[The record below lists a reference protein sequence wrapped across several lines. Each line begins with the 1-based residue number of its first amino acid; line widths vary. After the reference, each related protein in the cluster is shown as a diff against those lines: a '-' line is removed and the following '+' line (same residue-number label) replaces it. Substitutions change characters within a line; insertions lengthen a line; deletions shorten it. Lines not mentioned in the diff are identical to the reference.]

1 MKDIFEPVALS
12 LKNGR
17 RVIVRGIAPGDCCGV
32 SELAVD
38 NFTHAGNFAQLD
50 EAARQ
55 AYMQANSID
64 GVRDASEHRDNIA
77 CLVAVEADSGRIVGY
92 RLIRRGLH
100 RLDGQAVAEGKRLHV
115 ARSLVGNGLGAALV
129 GISAQ
134 IARRCGYARMT
145 AQASGNSRHFFER
158 LGFRCVLEQAHN
170 DVLRQR
176 SIESFIA
183 YLERPL

>member
-1 MKDIFEPVALS
+1 MQEFLEPTIVT
-12 LKNGR
+12 LKHGR
-17 RVIVRGIAPGDCCGV
+17 RVVVRGIAPGDFAGV
-32 SELAVD
+32 SELARD
-38 NFTHAGNFAQLD
+38 NFKRADNFAQLD
-50 EAARQ
+50 DAARQ
-55 AYMQANSID
+55 AYMQANSIE
-64 GVRDASEHRDNIA
+64 GVREASVHPDNIA
-77 CLVAVEADSGRIVGY
+77 CMVAVDADSGRIVGY
-92 RLIRRGLH
+92 RLVRRGVH

-129 GISAQ
+129 DMSAQ

-176 SIESFIA
+176 SIESLIA